1 MAGYNKQQ
9 ADKTNRE
16 KLQNYKN
23 LHSEFMQLI
32 NAGESDYDD
41 DEDMVG
47 AENAAVE
54 ESKEAKGD

>member
-1 MAGYNKQQ
+1 M
-9 ADKTNRE
+9 
-16 KLQNYKN
+16 QNYKN